1 MGNRNFQEFTPPD
14 ACVQASKEVVAS
26 GPDGMQE
33 VLFPH
38 TAAERRRVVGLGG
51 ENATKACRE
60 GAPRRASRDN
70 GCKGSGEGPRA
81 TTGCEGSGA
90 GPRATTGCEGS
101 GAGPGGITVKVL
113 RGSPAKGL
121 AGQRGARDE
130 GGARDDGARGRLV

>member
-90 GPRATTGCEGS
+90 GP
-101 GAGPGGITVKVL
+101 GGITVKVL